1 MRFFREKKF
10 LGVFFAPAGGR
21 KRVVQPL
28 SERAPPEMDF
38 KRRQE
43 ILRDKRDKRDR
54 RDKRDGSDNLL
65 IATSLMSLTS
75 LSSLTSF

>member
-28 SERAPPEMDF
+28 SERTPPEMDF
-38 KRRQE
+38 KRLQE
-43 ILRDKRDKRDR
+43 TEGNKETEETKETKETKEMARTTT
-54 RDKRDGSDNLL
+54 L
-65 IATSLMSLTS
+65 IATSLMSL
-75 LSSLTSF
+75 

>member
-10 LGVFFAPAGGR
+10 LGVFFAPAVVR

-38 KRRQE
+38 KRLQE
-43 ILRDKRDKRDR
+43 TEGNKETKETEETEETKGMARTIC
-54 RDKRDGSDNLL
+54 
-65 IATSLMSLTS
+65 
-75 LSSLTSF
+75 

>member
-28 SERAPPEMDF
+28 SERTPPEMDF
-38 KRRQE
+38 KRLQE
-43 ILRDKRDKRDR
+43 TEGNKETEETKGMARTTT
-54 RDKRDGSDNLL
+54 L
-65 IATSLMSLTS
+65 IATSLMSL
-75 LSSLTSF
+75 